1 MQTVKYFARTFES
14 STLKKGLKDLCKYI
28 YFPLFNQ
35 KSINKNILVTNF
47 KNIHSKMSAIK
58 LLSQDEARNVDEEL
72 FNDYGFSVD
81 QLMELAGI
89 RSR

>member
-1 MQTVKYFARTFES
+1 
-14 STLKKGLKDLCKYI
+14 
-28 YFPLFNQ
+28 
-35 KSINKNILVTNF
+35 
-47 KNIHSKMSAIK
+47 MSAIK

>member
-14 STLKKGLKDLCKYI
+14 PTLKTGLKDLCKYI

-35 KSINKNILVTNF
+35 KSINRNILVTNF
-47 KNIHSKMSAIK
+47 RNIHSKMSAIK

-81 QLMELAGI
+81 QLMELAGMK
-89 RSR
+89 SR

>member
-35 KSINKNILVTNF
+35 KSIKKNTLVTNF
-47 KNIHSKMSAIK
+47 KNVHSKMSAIK

-72 FNDYGFSVD
+72 KRQKG
-81 QLMELAGI
+81 LK
-89 RSR
+89 